1 MVFYARRIGGDQEGD
16 RKSMQEAIALAQMR
30 GNESQN
36 QVICGG
42 VEKQRMDSKAFYLE
56 SKNLLSGCED

>member
-1 MVFYARRIGGDQEGD
+1 
-16 RKSMQEAIALAQMR
+16 MQEAIAFVQMR